1 MKWWGSFISAVAGI
15 SVALVFSVAT
25 QSHALT
31 LTRDLKQGYSG
42 ADVSNL
48 QQFLKDR
55 GFYTYPEITT
65 YYGPA
70 TKEAVAAFQ
79 RMKGIPPLGGVGPS
93 TRAALNALSATTISS
108 TSAQGTTAT
117 KADLIASLLAQVKVL
132 QARLAALIAA
142 KNGQTAPACSSLTFT
157 RALDI
162 GARGTD
168 VSDLQTFLQARGYLS
183 ADSVTGYFGPL
194 TSAAVKAFQKA
205 NRIDTVGTVG
215 SITRATITSL
225 SAVCAQF
232 PSSGGTASTTSLLP
246 KDKALLAPTTTPLW
260 PIPSPGFGGDGGSTN
275 SNTQTAQ
282 TTPAPNTA
290 TPGNGSLTDASS
302 NVWTVTADGVIMEN
316 GAPAGYSANVILLL
330 LYNNNIYQEN
340 NAGSWWKWTGIT
352 GALWQVFSGDPR
364 NIPPPQRGAD
374 AFFGMHY
381 VQQSGVGLPVPP
393 DDILAS
399 QPIGAL
405 AKGTLT
411 DWTYLEQS
419 RGTYDWR
426 NLDYW
431 VQQAAD
437 LGVDYYFSFGG
448 IPKWATSDQST
459 CIAAALPNT
468 FRCSALP
475 ADMTT
480 VDEFVTALVTRYK
493 GKIAY
498 YELMNEP
505 YYVGTAGVSA
515 SDLATFA
522 NRVVPIIRSIV
533 TGSLPPP

>member
-215 SITRATITSL
+215 SITRATITSSRQCVPSFHPRAAL
-225 SAVCAQF
+225 LPPRRYCQKIKLCLRRPRHRYGPFLHPALAETAVAPTPTRKPLRRRLLRTRRPRVTAVLPMPHRMYGRSLPTASLWKMAHRPDTVQMSSCSSYTTTISIRKTMRVVGGNGPAS
-232 PSSGGTASTTSLLP
+232 PARCGRYSRAIPVTSLRPNGGPTRSSGCITFSNRVSAFRCLRTIFLHHNLSELLQKVRSP
-246 KDKALLAPTTTPLW
+246 TGPIWSNLAAL
-260 PIPSPGFGGDGGSTN
+260 
-275 SNTQTAQ
+275 
-282 TTPAPNTA
+282 
-290 TPGNGSLTDASS
+290 
-302 NVWTVTADGVIMEN
+302 M
-316 GAPAGYSANVILLL
+316 
-330 LYNNNIYQEN
+330 
-340 NAGSWWKWTGIT
+340 
-352 GALWQVFSGDPR
+352 
-364 NIPPPQRGAD
+364 
-374 AFFGMHY
+374 
-381 VQQSGVGLPVPP
+381 
-393 DDILAS
+393 
-399 QPIGAL
+399 IGA
-405 AKGTLT
+405 T
-411 DWTYLEQS
+411 
-419 RGTYDWR
+419 
-426 NLDYW
+426 
-431 VQQAAD
+431 
-437 LGVDYYFSFGG
+437 
-448 IPKWATSDQST
+448 
-459 CIAAALPNT
+459 
-468 FRCSALP
+468 
-475 ADMTT
+475 
-480 VDEFVTALVTRYK
+480 
-493 GKIAY
+493 
-498 YELMNEP
+498 
-505 YYVGTAGVSA
+505 
-515 SDLATFA
+515 
-522 NRVVPIIRSIV
+522 
-533 TGSLPPP
+533 